1 MNEVIKYIIKSHKPL
16 VRKEDLKDI
25 MAMSLSDWQK
35 KTEKVKGKCRF
46 KKCDIF
52 LLTGRLGDVGK

>member
-1 MNEVIKYIIKSHKPL
+1 MNEVIKYIIKSYKPL

-35 KTEKVKGKCRF
+35 KTEKVKGKCRV
-46 KKCDIF
+46 KKM
-52 LLTGRLGDVGK
+52 LTYSY